1 MIESTTNS
9 LMALFQARLRQI
21 HVHNK
26 KMRRYILGDLN
37 KLKDSILLSA
47 GKESADMLQ
56 SQSPEFDKAPHVLQA
71 PSTSSL
77 IEEPDTKKH
86 KPIRVGIK
94 RPHSDPHFG
103 QPLSKV
109 PCVSSTVD
117 KNQPEIIDLTA
128 ASEEDTKLT
137 SEPGCSTRNVTEIGG
152 VTGKTTRKTFT
163 TSPSDKNVGGYS
175 PNVDKQPTSPMALEQ
190 QGLPTTDSVR
200 STKAVRKRKKLTTT
214 ATKSTQGLIEQPP
227 TPSTAVPPPSD
238 KTVAGYVSTIG
249 EQATNLTTMKTQ
261 WLPTTESTKESRV
274 GIEAKFKQPLK
285 RPVNQP
291 PATSSVDPASDMTV
305 AGYHGVSTI
314 DKQATSLSVMKT
326 QGLPTTESTKK
337 SKIGSKTKFKH
348 LHASSKVAVSKSWA
362 RSKKL
367 KPVIKRVR
375 KSRCNEKVRKY
386 CRVCS
391 KPDCGKCKNCL

>member
-1 MIESTTNS
+1 
-9 LMALFQARLRQI
+9 MALFQARLRQI
-21 HVHNK
+21 HVHDK
-26 KMRRYILGDLN
+26 KIRRYILGDLN
-37 KLKDSILLSA
+37 KLKDSILSSA

-56 SQSPEFDKAPHVLQA
+56 SQPPEFDKAPQP
-71 PSTSSL
+71 PSTCSL
-77 IEEPDTKKH
+77 IKEPDTEKH
-86 KPIRVGIK
+86 KPRVGIK

-103 QPLSKV
+103 QPLSKI
-109 PCVSSTVD
+109 PCVSLTVD
-117 KNQPEIIDLTA
+117 SNQPEIIDLTI
-128 ASEEDTKLT
+128 ASEEDVKPT
-137 SEPGCSTRNVTEIGG
+137 SKPGCSIRNVAEVGG
-152 VTGKTTRKTFT
+152 VTGKNTRKIPTI
-163 TSPSDKNVGGYS
+163 SPSDKNVGGYS
-175 PNVDKQPTSPMALEQ
+175 PSVDKQPTRPMVLEK

-200 STKAVRKRKKLTTT
+200 STKAVRKRKKLTT
-214 ATKSTQGLIEQPP
+214 ATKSTQELIEQPP

-261 WLPTTESTKESRV
+261 WLPTTEPTKESRV
-274 GIEAKFKQPLK
+274 GIKAKLKQPLK

-314 DKQATSLSVMKT
+314 DKLATSLSTVKT
-326 QGLPTTESTKK
+326 QGLPTMESTKE
-337 SKIGSKTKFKH
+337 SKIGSKIKFKQAKQ
-348 LHASSKVAVSKSWA
+348 LHASSNVAVSKSRA

-375 KSRCNEKVRKY
+375 KSRCNETVKKY

-391 KPDCGKCKNCL
+391 KPDCEKCKNCL